1 MFDIG
6 WTELLV
12 IGIVALIVVG
22 PKDLPGMFRALG
34 RFTAK
39 MRNLAR
45 EFQRAMNQA
54 ADESGVSD
62 ITSDLKALRSAKS
75 LGLDAVQGA
84 ADRFK
89 DGWKTG
95 LDQTGS
101 ASSEKPAEPK
111 AESSAA
117 ANHADVAKDS
127 KNSVQNSIS
136 SLEEAARRPAVD
148 LSASVEAAKEIEA
161 DSEEADSPKPDAAK
175 AESASKAD
183 G

>member
-22 PKDLPGMFRALG
+22 PKDLPGMFKALG

-75 LGLDAVQGA
+75 LGLDAVQDA

-89 DGWKTG
+89 GGWKTG
-95 LDQTGS
+95 LDQAGS
-101 ASSEKPAEPK
+101 ASAAEPAGSK

-117 ANHADVAKDS
+117 AEDS
-127 KNSVQNSIS
+127 DAAEDSMSAVQTSTS
-136 SLEEAARRPAVD
+136 STEAATPQPARSEAPTATEAEPKEAESSKPAV
-148 LSASVEAAKEIEA
+148 A
-161 DSEEADSPKPDAAK
+161 D

>member
-22 PKDLPGMFRALG
+22 PKDLPGMFKALG

-62 ITSDLKALRSAKS
+62 ITSDLKALRSAKN
-75 LGLDAVQGA
+75 LGLDAVQDA

-89 DGWKTG
+89 GGWKTG
-95 LDQTGS
+95 LDQAGS
-101 ASSEKPAEPK
+101 TSAAADPAGSK
-111 AESSAA
+111 AESSSA
-117 ANHADVAKDS
+117 AKDS
-127 KNSVQNSIS
+127 DAAENSKSTVRTSTS
-136 SLEEAARRPAVD
+136 SAEAAAPQPARSEAAMATEAEPKEAESPEPAV
-148 LSASVEAAKEIEA
+148 AE
-161 DSEEADSPKPDAAK
+161 

>member
-22 PKDLPGMFRALG
+22 PKDLPGMFKALG

-75 LGLDAVQGA
+75 LGLDAVQDA

-89 DGWKTG
+89 GGWKTG
-95 LDQTGS
+95 LDQAGS
-101 ASSEKPAEPK
+101 ASAADPAGSK

-117 ANHADVAKDS
+117 AKDSDTAKDS
-127 KNSVQNSIS
+127 MSAVETSTS
-136 SLEEAARRPAVD
+136 SAEAAAPPPR
-148 LSASVEAAKEIEA
+148 SEAAMATEAESKEAE
-161 DSEEADSPKPDAAK
+161 SPKPAAAA

>member
-22 PKDLPGMFRALG
+22 PKDLPGMFKALG

-62 ITSDLKALRSAKS
+62 ITSDLKALRSAKN
-75 LGLDAVQGA
+75 LGLDAVQDA

-89 DGWKTG
+89 GGWKAG
-95 LDQTGS
+95 LDPADSTSAAKPADSKPESSATAKDADGAKDSSNSIQTNVS
-101 ASSEKPAEPK
+101 STEAAEPPPASSKVAKAVEAEPK
-111 AESSAA
+111 
-117 ANHADVAKDS
+117 
-127 KNSVQNSIS
+127 
-136 SLEEAARRPAVD
+136 
-148 LSASVEAAKEIEA
+148 
-161 DSEEADSPKPDAAK
+161 EADSPKPDAAK
-175 AESASKAD
+175 AESAAKAD

>member
-39 MRNLAR
+39 MRSLAR

-54 ADESGVSD
+54 AEESGVSEV
-62 ITSDLKALRSAKS
+62 TSDLKALRSAKS
-75 LGLDAVQGA
+75 LGLDAVQDA

-89 DGWKTG
+89 SGWKTG
-95 LDQTGS
+95 LSQPGS
-101 ASSEKPAEPK
+101 ASAEKPAEAK

-117 ANHADVAKDS
+117 KDEVAVEDS
-127 KNSVQNSIS
+127 KDAAPSSVPPSG
-136 SLEEAARRPAVD
+136 EAAPKP
-148 LSASVEAAKEIEA
+148 ASVGTAKEIENEPEDA
-161 DSEEADSPKPDAAK
+161 DSRKPDDAK
-175 AESASKAD
+175 METASKAD

>member
-22 PKDLPGMFRALG
+22 PKDLPGMFKALG

-62 ITSDLKALRSAKS
+62 ITSDLKALRSAKN
-75 LGLDAVQGA
+75 LGLDAVQDA

-89 DGWKTG
+89 GGWKAG
-95 LDQTGS
+95 LDPAGSTG
-101 ASSEKPAEPK
+101 AAKPADSKP
-111 AESSAA
+111 ESSATA
-117 ANHADVAKDS
+117 KDADVAKDS
-127 KNSVQNSIS
+127 SSSIQTNVS
-136 SLEEAARRPAVD
+136 SAEVAEPQ
-148 LSASVEAAKEIEA
+148 SASSKAAKAVEAK
-161 DSEEADSPKPDAAK
+161 PKGAEVPEPDATK

>member
-39 MRNLAR
+39 MRSLAR

-54 ADESGVSD
+54 AEESGVSEV
-62 ITSDLKALRSAKS
+62 TSDLKALRSAKN
-75 LGLDAVQGA
+75 LGLDAVQDA

-89 DGWKTG
+89 GGWKTG
-95 LDQTGS
+95 LNQADS
-101 ASSEKPAEPK
+101 ASAEKPAK
-111 AESSAA
+111 AKSESSAA
-117 ANHADVAKDS
+117 NDEADVKDS
-127 KNSVQNSIS
+127 KDAAPSSIS
-136 SLEEAARRPAVD
+136 TSEETAQPSAAPKP
-148 LSASVEAAKEIEA
+148 ASVGTAKEIEA
-161 DSEEADSPKPDAAK
+161 EPKDADSPKPDDAR
-175 AESASKAD
+175 AETASKAD

>member
-22 PKDLPGMFRALG
+22 PKDLPGMFKALG

-75 LGLDAVQGA
+75 LGLDAVQDA

-89 DGWKTG
+89 GGWKTG
-95 LDQTGS
+95 LDQAGS
-101 ASSEKPAEPK
+101 TSAAEPAGSK

-117 ANHADVAKDS
+117 AKDS
-127 KNSVQNSIS
+127 DAAEDSMSAVQTSTS
-136 SLEEAARRPAVD
+136 SAEAAAPPPAR
-148 LSASVEAAKEIEA
+148 SEAAMATEAEPKEAE
-161 DSEEADSPKPDAAK
+161 SPEPAAAK

>member
-39 MRNLAR
+39 MRSLAR

-54 ADESGVSD
+54 AEESGVSD
-62 ITSDLKALRSAKS
+62 VTSDLKALRSAKS
-75 LGLDAVQGA
+75 LGLDSIQDA

-89 DGWKTG
+89 GGWKSG
-95 LDQTGS
+95 LSQTGAAS
-101 ASSEKPAEPK
+101 AEKPVEAK

-117 ANHADVAKDS
+117 NDKAAVKDPKETAPNDV
-127 KNSVQNSIS
+127 S
-136 SLEEAARRPAVD
+136 SSGETAPPPAAPKP
-148 LSASVEAAKEIEA
+148 ASVGTAEKMEAEPE
-161 DSEEADSPKPDAAK
+161 DVDSPKPDDAK
-175 AESASKAD
+175 VETASKA
-183 G
+183 GG